1 MQSAE
6 PLRIQEHRR
15 YELLDSLR
23 GLVLVSMILF
33 HTCWDLVYI
42 FGIKWGWYKEA
53 GAYIWQQRICWSFIL
68 LSGFRWPL
76 GKRHLK
82 RGLLV
87 LSAGGVISLIT
98 VVFMPENRVIFG
110 VLTMLGTCTLIM
122 IPLERLFRRIPSLA
136 GFAVMVLL
144 FVGTKNVNRGYLG
157 FEEWNFFRLP
167 QFLYRGGF
175 MTFLGF
181 PEPGFYSTD
190 YFSLFPWLFLFLSG
204 YFIYRMM
211 KGKKDLLQ
219 KYFVDGF
226 KPFSFLGKHSLSIYM
241 AHQPLIFGLLFGM
254 REFNIF

>member
-53 GAYIWQQRICWSFIL
+53 GAYIWQQSICWSFIL
-68 LSGFRWPL
+68 LSGFCWPL

-144 FVGTKNVNRGYLG
+144 FVGTKNVNRGYSL
-157 FEEWNFFRLP
+157 
-167 QFLYRGGF
+167 Q
-175 MTFLGF
+175 
-181 PEPGFYSTD
+181 ST
-190 YFSLFPWLFLFLSG
+190 G
-204 YFIYRMM
+204 
-211 KGKKDLLQ
+211 
-219 KYFVDGF
+219 V
-226 KPFSFLGKHSLSIYM
+226 
-241 AHQPLIFGLLFGM
+241 
-254 REFNIF
+254 